1 MKHTGFR
8 TWIQQLGLVLMLS
21 TGSVANVVAADGDT
35 KYRIG
40 AGDLLEISVWKEE
53 DMDKQVLVKPDGG
66 ISFPLIGHVMAS
78 GLTTSELT
86 DRIKSR
92 LKKFIPN
99 PVVNVSVLQ
108 TVSNKIYVVGKVLR
122 PGEYRAT
129 HYMDVLQAI
138 SLAGGLSPYA
148 DSDDIKIIRRS
159 AEGKQVFEFD
169 YDEVISGD
177 NLDMN
182 IVLQPGD
189 TVAIP

>member
-148 DSDDIKIIRRS
+148 DSDDIKIIRRG